1 MYNNAFMIRSYTKI
15 HKAMKRM
22 QITLDDELYKWV
34 TKEIEKL
41 RFGSYSHAINYALKQ
56 LKESESTK

>member
-1 MYNNAFMIRSYTKI
+1 MQRSYTNI
-15 HKAMKRM
+15 HKSMKRM
-22 QITLDDELYKWV
+22 QITLEDELYKWV

-56 LKESESTK
+56 LKEGESTKESR

>member
-1 MYNNAFMIRSYTKI
+1 MIRQYTHI
-15 HKAMKRM
+15 HKSMKRM
-22 QITLDDELYKWV
+22 QITLEEDLYHWV

-56 LKESESTK
+56 LKEAETTRDSRK

>member
-1 MYNNAFMIRSYTKI
+1 MRRSYTNI

-22 QITLDDELYKWV
+22 QITLDDDLYKWV

-56 LKESESTK
+56 LKEADATKDNR

>member
-1 MYNNAFMIRSYTKI
+1 
-15 HKAMKRM
+15 MKRM
-22 QITLDDELYKWV
+22 QITLDDDLYKWV

-56 LKESESTK
+56 LKEADSTKDNK